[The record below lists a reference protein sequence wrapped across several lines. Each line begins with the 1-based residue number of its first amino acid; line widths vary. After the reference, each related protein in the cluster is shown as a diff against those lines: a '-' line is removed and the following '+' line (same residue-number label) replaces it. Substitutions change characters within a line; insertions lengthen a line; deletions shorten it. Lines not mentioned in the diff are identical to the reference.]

1 MISREVLKSLPP
13 FAVTAIANGLQVRQS
28 ARTGSFQRFKTE
40 LAAAPSIVN
49 EVDETAAI
57 RRLPP
62 VELDLPK
69 NRGLPPVVWLIGSC
83 AITLVA
89 LVIIASMWLGE
100 RGMSFG
106 DIQKIFQDSSA
117 ASQTFEVPNMVNE
130 SYEEW
135 EQKLANGEYDFT
147 LKVSTEECSDTV
159 EEGHIISQSPFSGE
173 PIAPG
178 DTVLVTVSRGSATRT
193 LPAFDGISF
202 ATLQE
207 ALTADGFSPVRVDE
221 PSDDIEVGYVIRYQD
236 HNAGDSLDYGS
247 TVTVVVST
255 GPASGD
261 AGAGDAAPAQ

>member
-1 MISREVLKSLPP
+1 M
-13 FAVTAIANGLQVRQS
+13 
-28 ARTGSFQRFKTE
+28 
-40 LAAAPSIVN
+40 
-49 EVDETAAI
+49 
-57 RRLPP
+57 
-62 VELDLPK
+62 
-69 NRGLPPVVWLIGSC
+69 
-83 AITLVA
+83 
-89 LVIIASMWLGE
+89 
-100 RGMSFG
+100 
-106 DIQKIFQDSSA
+106 
-117 ASQTFEVPNMVNE
+117 
-130 SYEEW
+130 
-135 EQKLANGEYDFT
+135 
-147 LKVSTEECSDTV
+147 

-261 AGAGDAAPAQ
+261 GGAGDTAPAQ